1 MRTRIFWAMLAAL
14 LNINLCL
21 AADLD
26 PKLKQFESSRMDVIK
41 KVAPAVVAVV
51 TGGGSGVLISAD
63 GFALTN
69 FHVVAGQS
77 PALKCGLQDGI
88 LYDAVLVGLDKVGDV
103 ALIKLLPKEP
113 NKPFPFA
120 KLANSD
126 KVQVG
131 DFSIAMGNPFMLATD
146 FSPTVTFGLVSG
158 THRYQY
164 PEKGMFEYTDCIQI
178 DTSINPGN
186 SGGPLFNMNAE
197 LIGINGRGS
206 FDKRSRINSGV
217 GYAISINQIKNFM
230 GHLRAGHFVDHAS
243 LGAVVASGFE
253 ESALGK
259 VSVSGMIDSDASR
272 RGIKIDDQLLY
283 FAGRPMT
290 SVNQFKNVLGLYPKG
305 WRLPLTYK
313 RELENGS
320 SERKEVL
327 VRLMGSEKVEIG
339 NPNGAPPVPIDP
351 DPKPKPMPMPIP
363 KGQIPPKAQ
372 EPKLPTGPA
381 AKLYEAKPGYANY
394 YFNKL
399 EKEKLL
405 NNFKKNGDFSSL
417 SGNWQVQTT
426 GKIGDKGRQAVVVLR
441 ILAKGAK
448 DAKNDLV
455 QGIFDGIDF
464 SVEPLAVEQ
473 VGKVLK
479 DPPGS
484 GGLLVAFFQLRQLL
498 AYGEKGFVGDFS
510 HGGMEPYYT
519 PSENTLKPNF
529 AAQRIDAEV
538 LRTNLAG
545 VNTKWYFNPIDS
557 KLLGYEVSTDR
568 EDDPCEIHFSDYK
581 KDSSGRE
588 LPGKI
593 LIKYGDKEYA
603 SLKVDGWK
611 LE

>member
-1 MRTRIFWAMLAAL
+1 MRSQMFISLVVTFYLVQTS
-14 LNINLCL
+14 N

-26 PKLKQFESSRMDVIK
+26 LKIKLFESTRLDVIK

-77 PALKCGLQDGI
+77 PSLKCGLQDGI
-88 LYDAVLVGLDKVGDV
+88 LYDAILVGLDKVGDV
-103 ALIKLLPKEP
+103 ALIKLLPKETG
-113 NKPFPFA
+113 KPFPFA
-120 KLANSD
+120 KLADSD
-126 KVQVG
+126 KVLVG
-131 DFSIAMGNPFMLATD
+131 DSSIAMGNPFMLATD

-164 PEKGMFEYTDCIQI
+164 PERGMYEYTDCIQV

-230 GHLRAGHFVDHAS
+230 GHLKAGLFVDHAS
-243 LGAVVASGFE
+243 LGAVVSSGLE

-259 VSVSGMIDSDASR
+259 VTVNGMIDSDATR
-272 RGIKIDDQLLY
+272 RGLKIEDQLLF

-290 SVNQFKNVLGLYPKG
+290 SVNQFKNVLGLYPRG

-320 SERKEVL
+320 SERKEIL
-327 VRLMGSEKVEIG
+327 VRLMGSEKMEVG
-339 NPNGAPPVPIDP
+339 NPNGGPATPIE
-351 DPKPKPMPMPIP
+351 PKPMPIPLP
-363 KGQIPPKAQ
+363 KGQVPPAKPAG
-372 EPKLPTGPA
+372 PKLPTGPA
-381 AKLYEAKPGYANY
+381 AKFYEAKAGYANY
-394 YFNKL
+394 YFNKIERDKIL
-399 EKEKLL
+399 A
-405 NNFKKNGDFSSL
+405 NFKKNGDFSNL
-417 SGNWQVQTT
+417 TGNWQIQST
-426 GKIGDKGRQAVVVLR
+426 GKIGDKSRQAVVMLR

-448 DAKNDLV
+448 DGKNDLV

-464 SVEPLAVEQ
+464 SVEPLAIEQ
-473 VGKVLK
+473 EGKVLK
-479 DPPGS
+479 DPPSS

-498 AYGEKGFVGDFS
+498 TYGEKGFVGDFS
-510 HGGMEPYYT
+510 HGGIEPYYS
-519 PSENTLKPNF
+519 PSENLLKPNF
-529 AAQRIDAEV
+529 PSRRIDAEV
-538 LRTNLAG
+538 LRTSLGG
-545 VNTKWYFNPIDS
+545 VNTKWYFNPSDY
-557 KLLGYEVSTDR
+557 KLLGFEVSIDR

-581 KDSSGRE
+581 KDSSNKE
-588 LPGKI
+588 LPHKI
-593 LIKYGDKEYA
+593 IIKYGDKEYA

>member
-14 LNINLCL
+14 LNINLCF

-230 GHLRAGHFVDHAS
+230 GHL
-243 LGAVVASGFE
+243 
-253 ESALGK
+253 
-259 VSVSGMIDSDASR
+259 
-272 RGIKIDDQLLY
+272 
-283 FAGRPMT
+283 
-290 SVNQFKNVLGLYPKG
+290 
-305 WRLPLTYK
+305 
-313 RELENGS
+313 
-320 SERKEVL
+320 
-327 VRLMGSEKVEIG
+327 
-339 NPNGAPPVPIDP
+339 
-351 DPKPKPMPMPIP
+351 
-363 KGQIPPKAQ
+363 
-372 EPKLPTGPA
+372 
-381 AKLYEAKPGYANY
+381 
-394 YFNKL
+394 
-399 EKEKLL
+399 
-405 NNFKKNGDFSSL
+405 
-417 SGNWQVQTT
+417 
-426 GKIGDKGRQAVVVLR
+426 
-441 ILAKGAK
+441 
-448 DAKNDLV
+448 
-455 QGIFDGIDF
+455 
-464 SVEPLAVEQ
+464 
-473 VGKVLK
+473 
-479 DPPGS
+479 
-484 GGLLVAFFQLRQLL
+484 
-498 AYGEKGFVGDFS
+498 
-510 HGGMEPYYT
+510 
-519 PSENTLKPNF
+519 
-529 AAQRIDAEV
+529 
-538 LRTNLAG
+538 
-545 VNTKWYFNPIDS
+545 
-557 KLLGYEVSTDR
+557 
-568 EDDPCEIHFSDYK
+568 
-581 KDSSGRE
+581 
-588 LPGKI
+588 
-593 LIKYGDKEYA
+593 
-603 SLKVDGWK
+603 
-611 LE
+611 